1 MGLIEGF
8 IIAKRQKGT
17 PETFVESVRLEQD
30 ISLQVST
37 LVQRLIHTSRGIINV
52 WEADS
57 EII

>member
-52 WEADS
+52 
-57 EII
+57 